1 MAIPRVSRRVINAR
15 VRSDGNRI
23 RNSILLALPAD
34 ECNAVF
40 KKLEFVELPTNFVL
54 QETGEPIKF
63 AYFINTGLA
72 SVINECVEV
81 GLAGQEGFIGQ
92 SLANGFRT
100 SPRRVI
106 MKLRGSAYR
115 IASAD
120 FVEALSHSAKFAK
133 TLNSFVMHSI

>member
-34 ECNAVF
+34 ECDAVF

-54 QETGEPIKF
+54 QETGEP
-63 AYFINTGLA
+63 FINSGLA